1 MFTTLPNTIRKPSYT
16 LSEALWTWLSV
27 GGANTFRLTYKSRVM
42 TKNWFQP
49 YFTIVSFNW
58 RPILYTKGFRLW
70 MVLLFLWFL
79 VQDFLLLNRLKR
91 AQFSVLPVFWR
102 IWGSPRAGISINF
115 KTWVFYKRWFP
126 RFGFFISRPYA
137 VFYIKK
143 VVFFIKECTF
153 YSFQLFF
160 KPKQWFCHFWSL
172 WQLVVRCHFGFWP
185 LGRVGFEA
193 TFNLIRPVLS
203 FL

>member
-1 MFTTLPNTIRKPSYT
+1 MVAQYRRSPSIFSFFVNHFLYVHLLYHIFCVQRAAVLTLEYWNNYAGAHIWLMNSPGIGPFARPYQFPCVHHSSPTQYENRPSYT

-91 AQFSVLPVFWR
+91 AQISVLPVFW
-102 IWGSPRAGISINF
+102 
-115 KTWVFYKRWFP
+115 
-126 RFGFFISRPYA
+126 
-137 VFYIKK
+137 
-143 VVFFIKECTF
+143 
-153 YSFQLFF
+153 
-160 KPKQWFCHFWSL
+160 
-172 WQLVVRCHFGFWP
+172 
-185 LGRVGFEA
+185 
-193 TFNLIRPVLS
+193 
-203 FL
+203 